1 MFIKIKNADE
11 FYKTWQL
18 LETFNDTVNVICKE
32 DNVHIQVL
40 SAAKTAVVEINY
52 PATYFAEYECKKPCT
67 IGIFSKVFLKILKN
81 AYKKNEVVLT
91 ISSNE
96 DGDVEIVIVQKNF
109 EEELKCT
116 YVMKCMDIDQELMQ
130 IPAPLIHATYS
141 IAADTLKTWKDMLYD
156 GTISLTPKQQKIV
169 IESKDEHNNKVSLV
183 ANVHATNFK
192 KSARIPEEKSTKL
205 VKKKWKTKFINKE
218 NFKFVY
224 AMMGVSSN
232 INLQFFIANDTPIE
246 VFTTLSE
253 NVQLK
258 AFLAPA
264 ESIEDEENKEEEEVV
279 VAKKTPKRLRPDN
292 DTSQNKRQKAVAA
305 H

>member
-32 DNVHIQVL
+32 DNVYIQVL

-52 PATYFAEYECKKPCT
+52 PSTYFAEYKCEKECT

-81 AYKKNEVVLT
+81 AYKKSEVVLT
-91 ISSNE
+91 ISLNE
-96 DGDVEIVIVQKNF
+96 DGEVEIVIIQKTF
-109 EEELKCT
+109 EDELKCT
-116 YVMKCMDIDQELMQ
+116 YLMKCMDIDQDLLQ
-130 IPAPLIHATYS
+130 IPAPLVHATYS
-141 IAADTLKTWKDMLYD
+141 IAAETMKTWKDMLYD
-156 GTISLTPKQQKIV
+156 GTVSLTPKKDKIV
-169 IESKDEHNNKVSLV
+169 IESKDEHDNKVSLV
-183 ANVHATNFK
+183 ANAQATNYK
-192 KSARIPEEKSTKL
+192 TSARVPEEKSTKS
-205 VKKKWKTKFINKE
+205 VKKKWKTKYINKE

-232 INLQFFIANDTPIE
+232 INLQFFIADDTPIE

-264 ESIEDEENKEEEEVV
+264 ESIDEENKEEQEEVV
-279 VAKKTPKRLRPDN
+279 EENTSKRRLLDN
-292 DTSQNKRQKAVAA
+292 HGSSSKRQKAVAA